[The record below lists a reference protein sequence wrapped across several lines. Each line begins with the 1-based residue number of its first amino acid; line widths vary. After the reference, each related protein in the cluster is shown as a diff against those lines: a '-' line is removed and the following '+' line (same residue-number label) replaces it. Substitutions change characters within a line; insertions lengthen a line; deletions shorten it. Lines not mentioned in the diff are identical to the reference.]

1 MTVGDAINSFL
12 NDPDETTSSLCL
24 FSAAWMY
31 LHWEW
36 QGDSFETSLQ
46 WKLLKQ
52 TRFDELQSPRY
63 KLQRW
68 YWGQS
73 ASVMRW
79 IMCLAL

>member
-1 MTVGDAINSFL
+1 
-12 NDPDETTSSLCL
+12 
-24 FSAAWMY
+24 MY

-52 TRFDELQSPRY
+52 TRHDDLKMPFY
-63 KLQRW
+63 KVERW

-79 IMCLAL
+79 IMCFVL